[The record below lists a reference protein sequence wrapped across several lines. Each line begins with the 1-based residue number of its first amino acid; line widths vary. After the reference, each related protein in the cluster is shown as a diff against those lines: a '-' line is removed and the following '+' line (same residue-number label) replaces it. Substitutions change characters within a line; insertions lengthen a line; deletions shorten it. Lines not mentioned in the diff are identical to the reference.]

1 MTSVIGHRGASAD
14 HPENTIEAFVAA
26 RSLGADG
33 VELDVRQTVDG
44 VLVVHHDAELP
55 DGRII
60 ADTPAL
66 ELPPSLP
73 TLAAAL
79 ASCVGMTVNVEI
91 KHDPVEPGFS
101 EDRHLAEEVVA
112 EISRRPD
119 ASSTPILVSS
129 FDLATIDK
137 VRAVGPDLPTGYLVL
152 STTDPVDAVAVCLDG
167 GHSAVHPY
175 DVFVDAGVSELCRT
189 SGVALNVWTVDDPGR
204 IAELAGWGVDAVIT
218 NRVRLAREVIDAGD
232 QRAVGK

>member
-33 VELDVRQTVDG
+33 VELDVRRSLDG
-44 VLVVHHDAELP
+44 LLVVHHDAELP

-60 ADTPAL
+60 ADTPSA
-66 ELPPSLP
+66 ELPSTVP
-73 TLAAAL
+73 TLTASLAA
-79 ASCVGMTVNVEI
+79 CVGMTVNVEI

-101 EDRHLAEEVVA
+101 EDRRLADETVV
-112 EISRRPD
+112 EIARRPE
-119 ASSTPILVSS
+119 AASTPILVSS
-129 FDLATIDK
+129 FDLGTIAR
-137 VRAVGPDLPTGYLVL
+137 VRDIASELPTGYLVL
-152 STTDPVDAVAVCLDG
+152 STTDPLDALAMCLDG

-175 DVFVDAGVSELCRT
+175 DIFVDADVTDRCRAA
-189 SGVALNVWTVDDPGR
+189 GVALNVWTVDDPAR

-218 NRVRLAREVIDAGD
+218 NRVGLARQVIDAAG
-232 QRAVGK
+232 G

>member
-1 MTSVIGHRGASAD
+1 MTHVIGHRGASAD
-14 HPENTIEAFVAA
+14 HPENTVEAFVAA

-33 VELDVRQTVDG
+33 VELDVRRTVDG

-60 ADTPAL
+60 ADTAAP

-79 ASCVGMTVNVEI
+79 AACVGMTVNVEI

-101 EDRHLAEEVVA
+101 EDRHLAEETVA
-112 EISRRPD
+112 EIARRPE
-119 ASSTPILVSS
+119 AASTPVLVSS
-129 FDLATIDK
+129 FDLGTIDK
-137 VRAVGPDLPTGYLVL
+137 VRAVAPDLPTGYLVL
-152 STTDPVDAVAVCLDG
+152 STTDPFDAVAMCLDG

-175 DVFVDAGVSELCRT
+175 DIFVDQAVAERCRE
-189 SGVALNVWTVDDPGR
+189 VAVELNVWTVDDPAR
-204 IAELAGWGVDAVIT
+204 IGELAGWGVDAIIT
-218 NRVRLAREVIDAGD
+218 NRVRLAREVVD
-232 QRAVGK
+232 RATD